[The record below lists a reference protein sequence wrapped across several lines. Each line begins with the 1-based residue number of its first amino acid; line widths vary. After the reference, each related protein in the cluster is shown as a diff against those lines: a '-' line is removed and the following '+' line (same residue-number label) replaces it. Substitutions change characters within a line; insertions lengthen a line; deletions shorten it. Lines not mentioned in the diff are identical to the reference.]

1 VKTHSLLAIAI
12 LVLLWLHIN
21 VLDTYLLVCF
31 ATAASTY
38 LLQKVSWLLQFT
50 YRNVGPGPS
59 CQATILRNSHPGLG
73 GEIIQIQVDTKRP
86 WSVVPGQFVY
96 LSLPRLRSLGFG
108 FLESHPFMIAW
119 VVENDKG
126 HATTIMVLA
135 QCYKGFTRRLQI
147 ANINASALVDGPYG
161 GLEADCFTHYD
172 KVLLMSNGIGIAAHL
187 YTARYLLFAHNR
199 QTARVRRLTLI
210 WLLETQGMF
219 TYSTHCIM
227 LG

>member
-1 VKTHSLLAIAI
+1 
-12 LVLLWLHIN
+12 
-21 VLDTYLLVCF
+21 
-31 ATAASTY
+31 
-38 LLQKVSWLLQFT
+38 
-50 YRNVGPGPS
+50 
-59 CQATILRNSHPGLG
+59 
-73 GEIIQIQVDTKRP
+73 
-86 WSVVPGQFVY
+86 
-96 LSLPRLRSLGFG
+96 
-108 FLESHPFMIAW
+108 MIAW